1 MKDLDKSKQELVEE
15 VQTLR
20 SQIKELKD
28 DQHTCMKVEADL
40 RENQRVLSALLGNLP
55 GMAYRC
61 RNDRSW
67 TMTFVSQ
74 GCMDLTGY
82 QPNELIENSQ
92 AAYGDL
98 IHPEDRARVWQHIQ
112 ASLENRERFQ
122 VTYRI
127 IAADGRQKWVW
138 EQGTGIFSE
147 DGDVLALE
155 GIVTDISERV
165 QAEEALRESEERY
178 RTLFENAPIGLGL
191 ADSEGNLLG
200 YNTAMLAP
208 GEYAS
213 EDITEIGNVQNLYFD
228 LEERNRALAL
238 ARDQGYLSNF
248 EIRFKRKDGSP
259 YVALLSLTPVTIE
272 GQRCWQAMVEDVTQ
286 QKRAQ
291 DQIQR
296 QLQNMAALRAIDL
309 AITSSMDLRLI
320 FDVLLNQITAVLE
333 VDAATILIYNAHIQT
348 LDYAA
353 SRGFRS
359 AALQHTHLRL
369 GAGNAGQAALERRTI
384 HIPDLQTED
393 TTFSRSPYLEAEYF
407 RAYFGV
413 PLIAKG
419 QIKGVL
425 EIFHRTSLSPDQ
437 EWLDVMEALAGQA
450 AIAIDN
456 AELFKNLQQS
466 NQELLMAYEFTL
478 EGWAKALELRDAET
492 EGHTQRV
499 TDLTVRLA
507 RAMGMSEEELV
518 HVRRGTRLHDI
529 GKMGIPDSIL
539 LKPGPLSEAEWQI
552 MRQHPVY
559 AYQLLAPI
567 PFLRPA
573 MDIPYGH
580 HERWDGSGYPQ
591 SLKGEQIPLAARIF
605 AVVDVWDALGSQRPY
620 REAWPEAEV
629 YAYLEEQA
637 GKQFD
642 PEVVKAF
649 LELQGRR

>member
-437 EWLDVMEALAGQA
+437 EWLDVMETLAGQA

>member
-1 MKDLDKSKQELVEE
+1 MKDLDKSKQELAEE
-15 VQTLR
+15 LQALR
-20 SQIKELKD
+20 SQIKILKD
-28 DQHTCMKVEADL
+28 DQRKYTEVESDL

-82 QPNELIENSQ
+82 QPNELIENNQ
-92 AAYGDL
+92 TAYGEL
-98 IHPEDRARVWQHIQ
+98 IHPEDRARVWLHIQ
-112 ASLENRERFQ
+112 AALENRERFQ

-127 IAADGRQKWVW
+127 IAADGHQKWVW
-138 EQGTGIFSE
+138 EQGSGIFSE
-147 DGDVLALE
+147 DGEVLALE

-200 YNTAMLAP
+200 YNAAMLAP
-208 GEYAS
+208 GGYAP
-213 EDITEIGNVQNLYFD
+213 EDIAEIGNVQNLYFD

-248 EIRFKRKDGSP
+248 EVRFKRKDGSP
-259 YVALLSLTPVTIE
+259 YDALLSLTPVMIE
-272 GQRCWQAMVEDVTQ
+272 GQRCWQAMVEDITQ

-296 QLQNMAALRAIDL
+296 QLHNMAALRAIDL

-320 FDVLLNQITAVLE
+320 FDVLLNQITSVLE

-353 SRGFRS
+353 SRGFHT

-384 HIPDLQTED
+384 HIPDLQVDD
-393 TTFSRSPYLEAEYF
+393 TTFSRSPHLEAEDF
-407 RAYFGV
+407 TAYFGV

-539 LKPGPLSEAEWQI
+539 LKPGPLSQEEWQI
-552 MRQHPVY
+552 MRQHPDY

-573 MDIPYGH
+573 MDIPYSH

-591 SLKGEQIPLAARIF
+591 GLKGEQIPLAARIF

-629 YAYLEEQA
+629 YKYLEEQA
-637 GKQFD
+637 GKHFD
-642 PEVVKAF
+642 PQVVQVF
-649 LELQGRR
+649 LELQGRQ